1 MRVLV
6 TGAKGQLGTAVMRA
20 LRARRIPCLGVDQQ
34 DFDLTD
40 GAAVRACVRACQP
53 GAIIHCAAYTAVD
66 RAETETA
73 RCCQVNAMGT
83 LNVVRAA
90 LETGAKLAYVSTDY
104 VFDGRLGR
112 PCQPGDAANPL
123 NIYGLSKWQG
133 EQAVRGMMQR
143 FFIVRTGWLY
153 SEGHGFVAD
162 ILRLGA
168 ERDTLR
174 VVSDQIGT
182 PTYAPDLAATLCD
195 LVQTGC
201 YGVYH
206 AAGSGSCSRY
216 ELACEAL
223 RVASIPSKVVP
234 VDSAAFHTPAL
245 RPLDTRLDCSSLKED
260 AGLALLPDWRD
271 SLRRCIHG
279 A

>member
-20 LRARRIPCLGVDQQ
+20 LSARRIACLGVDQQ

-40 GAAVRACVRACQP
+40 SAAVCACVRAWQP
-53 GAIIHCAAYTAVD
+53 GAIIHCAAYTDVD

-90 LETGAKLAYVSTDY
+90 LEIGAKLAYVSTDY

-112 PCQPGDAANPL
+112 PCRPEDAANPI

-153 SEGHGFVAD
+153 SECHGFVAD

-168 ERDTLR
+168 ERDMLR
-174 VVSDQIGT
+174 VVTDQIGT

-216 ELACEAL
+216 ELAREAL
-223 RVASIPSKVVP
+223 RVASIPTQVVP
-234 VDSAAFHTPAL
+234 VDSSAFQTPAR
-245 RPLDTRLDCSSLKED
+245 RPMDTRLDCSSLTED

-279 A
+279 M